1 MSVSAQVLSEIE
13 AFLQRAQMAP
23 SSFGKR
29 ALNDERFVF
38 RLRKGG
44 NVTAKSLDRARDFI
58 RSRDERV
65 PG

>member
-23 SSFGKR
+23 SNFGKH
-29 ALNDERFVF
+29 ALNDEQFVF
-38 RLRKGG
+38 RLRKGR
-44 NVTAKSLDRARDFI
+44 NVTAKSLDKARDFI
-58 RSRDERV
+58 RAREDRL